1 MNGVANAALGAV
13 IIIKVEAANTL
24 PLFMGPPDLW
34 MGTQNYISTH
44 IFSVN
49 RVSTKMA
56 ELSWVLGIQKPAFG
70 GFPNPTPS
78 LELRNV
84 VIRVHHLR

>member
-24 PLFMGPPDLW
+24 PLFMGLPDLW

-49 RVSTKMA
+49 RVSTTAVAGAMP
-56 ELSWVLGIQKPAFG
+56 LFYWP
-70 GFPNPTPS
+70 
-78 LELRNV
+78 LR
-84 VIRVHHLR
+84 L